1 MANTTNYYFNKPTVG
16 GSQNSWGGDL
26 NENWD
31 KVDKLLHGASFTDS
45 ESFTVEKIQPDLDK
59 DNWAINGTAVTAS
72 AAELNKLDGAS
83 VTTSQLNV
91 LGSLTSTAAEL
102 NKLDSCTTSTAELNH
117 VTGVTSAI
125 QTQIDE
131 KAPKAN
137 PTFTGTANVEAID
150 FGDWRITESSG
161 VLYFATGGFGGVN
174 KMKLDAS
181 GNLTIT
187 GSLNSN
193 GTI

>member
-31 KVDKLLHGASFTDS
+31 KIDKLLYGASFTDS
-45 ESFTVEKIQPDLDK
+45 EANTVERIQPDLDK

-72 AAELNKLDGAS
+72 AAELNKLAGAT

-91 LGSLTSTAAEL
+91 LGAITSTAAEL

-125 QTQIDE
+125 QTQLDNL
-131 KAPKAN
+131 AN
-137 PTFTGTANVEAID
+137 GTTNITTID
-150 FGDWRITESSG
+150 FGDWTITE
-161 VLYFATGGFGGVN
+161 TGGELLFAASGTN

>member
-31 KVDKLLHGASFTDS
+31 KVDKLLYGASFTDS
-45 ESFTVEKIQPDLDK
+45 ESNTVEKIRPDLHK

-83 VTTSQLNV
+83 VTTAQLNV
-91 LGSLTSTAAEL
+91 LGALTASATEL
-102 NKLDSCTTSTAELNH
+102 NKLDGCTTSTAELNH
-117 VTGVTSAI
+117 VDGVTSAI
-125 QTQIDE
+125 QTQINA

-137 PTFTGTANVEAID
+137 PTFTGTANIPTID
-150 FGDWRITESSG
+150 FGDWTINEAFG
-161 VLYFATGGFGGVN
+161 VLYFSTGGVR
-174 KMKLDAS
+174 KMALDAS
-181 GNLTIT
+181 GNLHVV
-187 GSLNSN
+187 GYVNSN
-193 GTI
+193 ATL